1 MIEIIKIKVKCMI
14 TKVQGRIRNLVQK
27 HNLIINNW
35 MKSSLSSKL
44 VRRID
49 TCKIEINRLM
59 NRRALLNHL
68 GPKKRLLRQMSKP

>member
-35 MKSSLSSKL
+35 MKSRSSSKL

-49 TCKIEINRLM
+49 TCKIELNRLM

-68 GPKKRLLRQMSKP
+68 DLNKRLLRQMSKP